1 MALFSLIRRVSLS
14 CKSEDDTGYQN
25 QHKCKLES
33 EVMISERGVR
43 MDLFVIKSGSILPNP
58 YKGKNATSEPASTLF
73 HTFKC
78 SFKKVPCALS
88 AYRAGKGRLFGI
100 PVRDPKPRQ
109 GLPTVLPIN

>member
-14 CKSEDDTGYQN
+14 CKAKTTPDTRISIN
-25 QHKCKLES
+25 AKLES

-58 YKGKNATSEPASTLF
+58 YKGKNATSELASTLF

-78 SFKKVPCALS
+78 SFKKSPLRPIS
-88 AYRAGKGRLFGI
+88 IPSRKRAAVWNTR
-100 PVRDPKPRQ
+100 P
-109 GLPTVLPIN
+109 